1 VDDEKDNSPLPV
13 AYAED
18 ANVVVNKRKAVRK
31 VIRTAPELSE
41 NERQIGIMYYN
52 MRLKYKE
59 IAETLELP
67 MGTVKGL
74 LNRLKNKLEPKLAHL
89 GATAM

>member
-1 VDDEKDNSPLPV
+1 
-13 AYAED
+13 
-18 ANVVVNKRKAVRK
+18 
-31 VIRTAPELSE
+31 
-41 NERQIGIMYYN
+41 MYYN
-52 MRLKYKE
+52 MRFKYKE

-74 LNRLKNKLEPKLAHL
+74 ISRLKNKLEPKLAHL